1 MHNDRLVGAWKLVSV
16 LTKTSTGEIN
26 ESPYGLSPVGF
37 LSYTEDGRVTALIS
51 YDGRKS
57 LPVSGGTLEEQAE
70 AYKTFF
76 GYAGRYTLKG
86 DKVTHTVEISSI
98 QNYVDQNLVRWVKF
112 EGDRIVLMTP
122 PMPVNGKM
130 QTFELIWQR
139 LPAAFG

>member
-16 LTKTSTGEIN
+16 STKTSTGEIN

-57 LPVSGGTLEEQAE
+57 LPVSGGTLEEQAQ

-112 EGDRIVLMTP
+112 EGDRIVLVTP

>member
-16 LTKTSTGEIN
+16 STKSSTGEIN

-112 EGDRIVLMTP
+112 EGDRIVLVTP